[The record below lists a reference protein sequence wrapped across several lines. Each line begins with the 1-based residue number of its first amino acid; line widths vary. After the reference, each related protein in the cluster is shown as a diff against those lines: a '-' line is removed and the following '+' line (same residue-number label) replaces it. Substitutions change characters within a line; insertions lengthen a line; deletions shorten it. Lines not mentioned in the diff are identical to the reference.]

1 MNDQASE
8 PRKFT
13 LSRPS
18 LIFLAAIGV
27 LTLLLVVLSVMYR
40 NGIALIQGEVLLFLP
55 FIIGLLFPA
64 WGLYALHAHIRRKG
78 LRIALTLILG
88 LALFMLLVLGF
99 SYLNFVGVFT
109 VPRQCGVVR
118 SPDGAHTMVV
128 LRQMDGDP
136 EHMEVRRDARLAA
149 DPEADPELGAADY
162 TYIYA
167 AYPRVAGM
175 FYSTKVDTEGEI
187 RMGYTSEAK
196 LMVEWLDDNQTA
208 HFFIENPEPG
218 DEGEWTV
225 RF

>member
-1 MNDQASE
+1 MTDQPAE
-8 PRKFT
+8 KKQFT
-13 LSRPS
+13 LSTPS
-18 LIFLAAIGV
+18 IIFLAAIAI
-27 LTLLLVVLSVMYR
+27 LTLLLVVLSVLYR
-40 NGIALIQGEVLLFLP
+40 NGIALIQGEILLFLP

-78 LRIALTLILG
+78 LRFALTVVLG
-88 LALFMLLVLGF
+88 LVLFFLLIVGF
-99 SYLNFVGVFT
+99 SYLNYVGVFT

-118 SPDGAHTMVV
+118 SPDNAHTMVV

-136 EHMEVRRDARLAA
+136 DHMEARRDARVAA
-149 DPEADPELGAADY
+149 DPEADPELSAADY
-162 TYIYA
+162 SYLYA
-167 AYPRVAGM
+167 AYPRIAGM

-187 RMGYTSEAK
+187 HMGYTSQAT

-225 RF
+225 HF